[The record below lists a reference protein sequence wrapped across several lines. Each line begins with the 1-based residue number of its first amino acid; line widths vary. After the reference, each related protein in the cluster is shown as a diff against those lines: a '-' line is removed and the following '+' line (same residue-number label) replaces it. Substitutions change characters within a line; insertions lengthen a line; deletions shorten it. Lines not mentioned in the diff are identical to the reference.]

1 VNILICPDKFKGSLS
16 AREAAEAL
24 AKGILNKR
32 KKSSIQCIPLADG
45 GEGTLEVVQQ
55 MHGGQ
60 WVSVHV
66 NDPLF
71 RPIEASYLWLAD
83 QKTAYIEMAR
93 ASGLQLLSKK
103 EQNPLKTSTLGT
115 GELIRHAAEAGATNI
130 VLTIG
135 GSATNDAGIGMATAL
150 GFSFLDA
157 QGAVLEPIGE
167 NLVHIKEIK
176 GTLSFPEIQFIV
188 LSDVANPLHGPDGA
202 AHVYAKQK
210 GANATL
216 IKQLDKGLI
225 NIASFFASIAHEAG
239 AGAAGG
245 LGAGARYF
253 LGAKLEPGAE
263 WLLNKIHI
271 DRAIRKADFILTGE
285 GKIDQQSWSGKL
297 ISNIIIRTDKQL
309 KQSIL
314 VCGVF
319 EDKEQVPLFLDP
331 RDVYSITDVAPSSK
345 DAMENAAQYLI
356 QIGEAIAL
364 KYL

>member
-1 VNILICPDKFKGSLS
+1 MNILICPDKFKGSLS
-16 AREAAEAL
+16 AQQAAEAL
-24 AKGILNKR
+24 AAGIMNKR
-32 KKSSIQCIPLADG
+32 KKSSIQCIALADG

-55 MHGGQ
+55 MHGGKWITVQ
-60 WVSVHV
+60 V

-93 ASGLQLLSKK
+93 ASGLGLLLKK
-103 EQNPLKTSTLGT
+103 EQNPLKTSTFGT
-115 GELIRHAAEAGATNI
+115 GELIKHAAEAGATSI

-135 GSATNDAGIGMATAL
+135 GSATNDAGIGMASAL
-150 GFSFLDA
+150 GYTFLDA
-157 QGAVLEPIGE
+157 SGAALEPIGSALE
-167 NLVHIKEIK
+167 NITEIK
-176 GTLSFPEIQFIV
+176 GANPYPTIQFIV
-188 LSDVANPLHGPDGA
+188 LSDVANPLHGIDGA

-210 GANATL
+210 GANASMV
-216 IKQLDKGLI
+216 KQLDKGLI
-225 NIASFFASIAHEAG
+225 NMGRWLPADMPG

-245 LGAGARYF
+245 LGAGAVHF

-271 DRAIRKADFILTGE
+271 DRAIRKADFIVTGE

-297 ISNIIIRTDKQL
+297 ISNVIARTDKQL
-309 KQSIL
+309 KQTIL

-319 EDKEQVPLFLDP
+319 EDPEKIPLFIDP
-331 RDVYSITDVAPSSK
+331 RDVYSITDVATSPK
-345 DAMENAAQYLI
+345 DAMENAAHYLS

>member
-1 VNILICPDKFKGSLS
+1 MNILICPDKFKGSLS
-16 AREAAEAL
+16 AHEAAEAL

-60 WVSVHV
+60 WVSVQV
-66 NDPLF
+66 KDPLF
-71 RPIEASYLWLAD
+71 RSIEASYLWLAD

-93 ASGLQLLSKK
+93 ASGLGLLLKK
-103 EQNPLKTSTLGT
+103 EQNPLKTSTFGT
-115 GELIRHAAEAGATNI
+115 GELIRHAAEAGATSI

-135 GSATNDAGIGMATAL
+135 GSATNDAGIGMAAAL
-150 GFSFLDA
+150 GYTFFDA
-157 QGAVLEPIGE
+157 SCTALEPIGSALE
-167 NLVHIKEIK
+167 NITEIK
-176 GTLSFPEIQFIV
+176 GTNPYPHIQFIV
-188 LSDVANPLHGPDGA
+188 LSDVSNPLHGPQGA
-202 AHVYAKQK
+202 AQVYAKQK
-210 GANATL
+210 GANVSMV
-216 IKQLDKGLI
+216 KQLDNGLI
-225 NIASFFASIAHEAG
+225 NMSKWLPADIPG

-253 LGAKLEPGAE
+253 LGAQMEPGAE
-263 WLLNKIHI
+263 WLLNKLHI
-271 DRAIRKADFILTGE
+271 NRAIRKADFVITGE

-297 ISNIIIRTDKQL
+297 VSNIVDRADKQL

-314 VCGVF
+314 VCGQF
-319 EDKEQVPLFLDP
+319 EDPEKIPLFLDP
-331 RDVYSITDVAPSSK
+331 REVYSIMDVASSST
-345 DAMENAAQYLI
+345 DAMENATQYLT

>member
-1 VNILICPDKFKGSLS
+1 MNILICPDKFKGSLS
-16 AREAAEAL
+16 AHDAAEAL

-45 GEGTLEVVQQ
+45 GEGTLEVIQQ

-60 WVSVHV
+60 WVSVQV

-93 ASGLQLLSKK
+93 ASGLGLLLKK
-103 EQNPLKTSTLGT
+103 EQNPLHTSTFGT
-115 GELIRHAAEAGATNI
+115 GELIRHAAEAGATSI

-135 GSATNDAGIGMATAL
+135 GSATNDAGIGMAAAL
-150 GFSFLDA
+150 GYTFLDA
-157 QGAVLEPIGE
+157 SGVALEPIGQS
-167 NLVHIKEIK
+167 LSLITEIK
-176 GTLSFPEIQFIV
+176 GTNLYPQIQFIV
-188 LSDVANPLHGPDGA
+188 LSDVVNPLHGPLGA
-202 AHVYAKQK
+202 AQVYAKQK
-210 GANATL
+210 GANATS

-225 NIASFFASIAHEAG
+225 NISKWLPADMPG

-245 LGAGARYF
+245 LGAGAVYF
-253 LGAKLEPGAE
+253 LGAKLEAGAE

-271 DRAIRKADFILTGE
+271 DRAIRKADFIVTGE

-297 ISNIIIRTDKQL
+297 ISNIIARTDKQL

-319 EDKEQVPLFLDP
+319 EDPEKIPLFLDP
-331 RDVYSITDVAPSSK
+331 RDVYSITDVAMNSK
-345 DAMENAAQYLI
+345 DAMENAAQYLT

-364 KYL
+364 KHL

>member
-1 VNILICPDKFKGSLS
+1 MNILICPDKFKGSLS

-60 WVSVHV
+60 WVSVQV

-93 ASGLQLLSKK
+93 ASGLGLLLKK
-103 EQNPLKTSTLGT
+103 EQNPLKTSTYGT
-115 GELIRHAAEAGATNI
+115 GELIRHAAEAGATTI

-135 GSATNDAGIGMATAL
+135 GSATNDAGIGMAAAL
-150 GFSFLDA
+150 GYTFV
-157 QGAVLEPIGE
+157 GATGATLEPIGE
-167 NLVHIKEIK
+167 NLLHIVEIK
-176 GTLSFPEIQFIV
+176 GSNPYPAIQFIV
-188 LSDVANPLHGPDGA
+188 LSDVSNPLHGSNGA
-202 AHVYAKQK
+202 AQVYAKQK
-210 GANATL
+210 GANAAS

-225 NIASFFASIAHEAG
+225 NISQWLSADTPG

-245 LGAGARYF
+245 LGAGALYF
-253 LGAKLEPGAE
+253 LGAKIEPGAE

-271 DRAIRKADFILTGE
+271 DRAIRKADFIVTGE

-297 ISNIIIRTDKQL
+297 ISNVIARTDKQL

-319 EDKEQVPLFLDP
+319 EDPECIPLFLDP
-331 RDVYSITDVAPSSK
+331 REVYSISAIAASPK
-345 DAMENAAQYLI
+345 DAMENAYRYLI
-356 QIGEAIAL
+356 QLGEDIAL

>member
-1 VNILICPDKFKGSLS
+1 MNILICPDKFKGSLS
-16 AREAAEAL
+16 AQQAAEAI

-32 KKSSIQCIPLADG
+32 KKSDIQCMPLADG

-55 MHGGQ
+55 MHGGK
-60 WVSVHV
+60 WVSVQV

-71 RPIEASYLWLAD
+71 RPIDASYLWLAD

-93 ASGLQLLSKK
+93 ASGLGLLLKK

-115 GELIRHAAEAGATNI
+115 GELIKHAAHAGATCI

-135 GSATNDAGIGMATAL
+135 GSATNDAGIGMAAAL
-150 GFSFLDA
+150 GYTFLDA
-157 QGAVLEPIGE
+157 TGVALEPIGE
-167 NLVHIKEIK
+167 NLEQICAIK
-176 GTLSFPEIQFIV
+176 GSNPYSAIQFIV
-188 LSDVANPLHGPDGA
+188 LSDVTNPLYGPNGA
-202 AHVYAKQK
+202 AQVYAKQK
-210 GANATL
+210 GAN
-216 IKQLDKGLI
+216 IGMVKQLDKGLI
-225 NIASFFASIAHEAG
+225 NVAKWLSPDMPG

-245 LGAGARYF
+245 LGAGAVYF
-253 LGAKLEPGAE
+253 LGATLVPGAE

-271 DRAIRKADFILTGE
+271 DRAIRKADFIVTGE

-297 ISNIIIRTDKQL
+297 ISQVISRTDKQL

-314 VCGVF
+314 VCGIF
-319 EDKEQVPLFLDP
+319 EDPEKIPLFLDP
-331 RDVYSITDVAPSSK
+331 REVYSIKDIAQNTK
-345 DAMENAAQYLI
+345 DAMENAETYLV

>member
-1 VNILICPDKFKGSLS
+1 MNILICPDKFKGSLS
-16 AREAAEAL
+16 AQAAAD
-24 AKGILNKR
+24 AIAQGILARR

-55 MHGGQ
+55 IHGGQ
-60 WVSVHV
+60 WISVQV

-71 RPIEASYLWLAD
+71 RPIQAEYLWLAD

-93 ASGLQLLSKK
+93 ASGLGLLAKK
-103 EQNPLKTSTLGT
+103 EQNPLKTSTYGT
-115 GELIRHAAEAGATNI
+115 GELIRHAADAGATTI

-135 GSATNDAGIGMATAL
+135 GSATNDAGIGMAAAL
-150 GFSFLDA
+150 GYQFIDQKGA
-157 QGAVLEPIGE
+157 QLTAIGE
-167 NLVHIKEIK
+167 NLSEITEIK
-176 GTLSFPEIQFIV
+176 GTNPYPAIQFIV
-188 LSDVANPLHGPDGA
+188 LSDVSNPLHGPDGA

-210 GANATL
+210 GANANI

-225 NIASFFASIAHEAG
+225 NMGQWLSADTPG

-245 LGAGARYF
+245 LGAGAMYF
-253 LGAKLEPGAE
+253 LGARMEPGAE
-263 WLLNKIHI
+263 WLLNKLHI
-271 DRAIRKADFILTGE
+271 NRAIRKADFVITGE

-297 ISNIIIRTDKQL
+297 VSNIVDRADKQL

-314 VCGVF
+314 VCGLF
-319 EDKEQVPLFLDP
+319 EDPERIPLFLDP
-331 RDVYSITDVAPSSK
+331 REVYSITDIAESPT
-345 DAMENAAQYLI
+345 DAMENAAKYLT

>member
-1 VNILICPDKFKGSLS
+1 MNILICPDKFKGSLS
-16 AREAAEAL
+16 AQQVAEAL
-24 AKGILNKR
+24 ATGILNKR

-55 MHGGQ
+55 MHGGE
-60 WVSVHV
+60 WISVQV

-71 RPIEASYLWLAD
+71 RTIEANYLWLAD

-93 ASGLQLLSKK
+93 ASGLGLLLKK
-103 EQNPLKTSTLGT
+103 EQNPLKTSTFGT
-115 GELIRHAAEAGATNI
+115 GELIRHAAKAGATTI

-135 GSATNDAGIGMATAL
+135 GSATNDAGIGMAAAL
-150 GFSFLDA
+150 GYSFLDA
-157 QGAVLEPIGE
+157 AGAVLEPIGE
-167 NLVHIKEIK
+167 NLSLISEIK
-176 GTLSFPEIQFIV
+176 GTKPYPTIQFIV

-210 GANATL
+210 GANL
-216 IKQLDKGLI
+216 KSIKQLDNGLI
-225 NIASFFASIAHEAG
+225 NVAKWLPAAMPG

-245 LGAGARYF
+245 LGAGAVHF
-253 LGAKLEPGAE
+253 LGARLEPGAE

-271 DRAIRKADFILTGE
+271 DRAIRKADFIITGE

-297 ISNIIIRTDKQL
+297 ISNVIARTDKQL

-319 EDKEQVPLFLDP
+319 EDSDKIPLFLDP
-331 RDVYSITDVAPSSK
+331 RDVYSITDVAASSK
-345 DAMENAAQYLI
+345 DAMENASKYLI

>member
-16 AREAAEAL
+16 AHEAAEAL

-45 GEGTLEVVQQ
+45 GEGTLEVIQQ

-60 WVSVHV
+60 WVSVQV

-93 ASGLQLLSKK
+93 ASGLGLLLKK
-103 EQNPLKTSTLGT
+103 EQNPLKTSTFGT
-115 GELIRHAAEAGATNI
+115 GELIRHAAEAGANTI

-135 GSATNDAGIGMATAL
+135 GSATNDAGIGMAAAL
-150 GFSFLDA
+150 GYTFLDA
-157 QGAVLEPIGE
+157 SGATLEPIGSALE
-167 NLVHIKEIK
+167 NITEIK
-176 GTLSFPEIQFIV
+176 GSNPFPHIQFIV
-188 LSDVANPLHGPDGA
+188 LSDVGNPLHGPQGA
-202 AHVYAKQK
+202 AHIYAKQK
-210 GANATL
+210 GANVTS

-225 NIASFFASIAHEAG
+225 NVSQWLPADIPG

-245 LGAGARYF
+245 LGAGALYF
-253 LGAKLEPGAE
+253 LGATIEPGAE
-263 WLLNKIHI
+263 WLLNKIHFN
-271 DRAIRKADFILTGE
+271 RAIRKADFIITGE
-285 GKIDQQSWSGKL
+285 GKIDQQTWSGKL
-297 ISNIIIRTDKQL
+297 ISNIVNRTNQQL

-319 EDKEQVPLFLDP
+319 EDPESIPLFLDP
-331 RDVYSITDVAPSSK
+331 REVYSIASIAASPT
-345 DAMENAAQYLI
+345 DAMENAYRYLI
-356 QIGEAIAL
+356 QLGEDIAL

>member
-16 AREAAEAL
+16 AQQAAEAL
-24 AKGILNKR
+24 STGIMNKR
-32 KKSSIQCIPLADG
+32 KKSSIQCIALADG

-55 MHGGQ
+55 MHGGKWITVQ
-60 WVSVHV
+60 V

-93 ASGLQLLSKK
+93 ASGLGLLLKK
-103 EQNPLKTSTLGT
+103 EQNPLKTSTFGT
-115 GELIRHAAEAGATNI
+115 GELIKHAAEAGATSI

-135 GSATNDAGIGMATAL
+135 GSATNDAGIGMAAAL
-150 GFSFLDA
+150 GYTFLDA
-157 QGAVLEPIGE
+157 SGAALEPIGSALE
-167 NLVHIKEIK
+167 NITEIK
-176 GTLSFPEIQFIV
+176 GANPYPTIQFIV
-188 LSDVANPLHGPDGA
+188 LSDVANPLHGIDGA

-210 GANATL
+210 GANATS

-225 NIASFFASIAHEAG
+225 NMGRWLPANMPG

-245 LGAGARYF
+245 LGAGAVHF
-253 LGAKLEPGAE
+253 LGATLEPGAE

-271 DRAIRKADFILTGE
+271 DRAIRKADFIVTGE

-297 ISNIIIRTDKQL
+297 ISNVIARTDRQL
-309 KQSIL
+309 KQTIL

-319 EDKEQVPLFLDP
+319 EDPEKIPLFIDP
-331 RDVYSITDVAPSSK
+331 RDVYSITDVATSQK
-345 DAMENAAQYLI
+345 DAMENAAHYLS

>member
-16 AREAAEAL
+16 AKQAAEAL
-24 AKGILNKR
+24 AQGILNKR

-45 GEGTLEVVQQ
+45 GEGTLEVIQQ

-60 WVSVHV
+60 WVSVTV
-66 NDPLF
+66 KDPLF

-93 ASGLQLLSKK
+93 ASGLGLLLKK
-103 EQNPLKTSTLGT
+103 EQNPLKTSTYGT
-115 GELIRHAAEAGATNI
+115 GELIRHAAEAGATTI

-135 GSATNDAGIGMATAL
+135 GSATNDAGIGMAAAL
-150 GFSFLDA
+150 GYTFLDHNSA
-157 QGAVLEPIGE
+157 ELQPTGE
-167 NLVHIKEIK
+167 NLIHVAEIK
-176 GTLSFPEIQFIV
+176 GSNPYPSILFIV
-188 LSDVANPLHGPDGA
+188 LSDVTNPLHGPQGA
-202 AHVYAKQK
+202 AQVYAKQK
-210 GANATL
+210 GANAIA

-225 NIASFFASIAHEAG
+225 NVDKWLSADTPG

-245 LGAGARYF
+245 LGAGALYF
-253 LGAKLEPGAE
+253 LGASLVPGAE

-271 DRAIRKADFILTGE
+271 ERAIRKADFIVTGE

-297 ISNIIIRTDKQL
+297 ISNIVSRADKQF

-319 EDKEQVPLFLDP
+319 EDPEAIPLFLDP
-331 RDVYSITDVAPSSK
+331 REVYDITSIAKNPK
-345 DAMENAAQYLI
+345 DAMENAALYLT

>member
-1 VNILICPDKFKGSLS
+1 MNILICPDKFKGSLS

-45 GEGTLEVVQQ
+45 GEGTLEVIQQ

-60 WVSVHV
+60 WVSVQV

-93 ASGLQLLSKK
+93 ASGLQLLLKK
-103 EQNPLKTSTLGT
+103 EQNPLKTSTFGT
-115 GELIRHAAEAGATNI
+115 GELIRHAAEAGATTI

-135 GSATNDAGIGMATAL
+135 GSATNDAGIGMAAAL
-150 GFSFLDA
+150 GYAFLDA
-157 QGAVLEPIGE
+157 AGTALEPIGE
-167 NLVHIKEIK
+167 NLSLITEIK
-176 GTLSFPEIQFIV
+176 GSNPYPAIQFIV
-188 LSDVANPLHGPDGA
+188 LSDVGNPLHGPQGA
-202 AHVYAKQK
+202 AHIYAKQK
-210 GANATL
+210 GANATS

-225 NIASFFASIAHEAG
+225 NVGQWLPADMPG

-245 LGAGARYF
+245 LGAGAVYF
-253 LGAKLEPGAE
+253 LGAKLEQGAE
-263 WLLNKIHI
+263 WLLNKIHFE
-271 DRAIRKADFILTGE
+271 RAIRKADFIITGE

-297 ISNIIIRTDKQL
+297 ISNIIERTDKQL

-319 EDKEQVPLFLDP
+319 EDPDKIPLFLDP
-331 RDVYSITDVAPSSK
+331 RDVYSITDLASSSK
-345 DAMENAAQYLI
+345 DAMENATQYLI
-356 QIGEAIAL
+356 EIGEAIAL
-364 KYL
+364 KHL